1 MPGPSRILA
10 VASTAGCALAFSAS
24 AQAATVTTL
33 PCVPEIGQPGAKTM
47 PIAGSGFTP
56 GATVTIR
63 TANKVAPTPAFLT
76 TATADAAGNFA
87 VTSTPAS
94 FNPFSR
100 QEQSF
105 ALAAIDGTNP
115 ALGATVAYKQTR
127 VSYRP
132 NPSSGRPTTRAL
144 HTVRGLAVG
153 KNVYLHFRFG
163 GKTRRNVKLGKAK
176 APCGKV
182 SRRMRLLPTRS
193 RIGRWTVY
201 ADQSKS
207 YRRSTTPQLKSAF
220 TITRT
225 YR

>member
-10 VASTAGCALAFSAS
+10 VASSAGCALAFSAS
-24 AQAATVTTL
+24 AEAATVTTL
-33 PCVPEIGQPGAKTM
+33 PCVPEIGAPTM

-56 GATVTIR
+56 GATVTLR

-76 TATADAAGNFA
+76 SATADAAGNFSI
-87 VTSTPAS
+87 TSRPAS

-115 ALGATVAYKQTR
+115 ALSAIVAYKQTR
-127 VSYRP
+127 VSYKP
-132 NPSSGRPTTRAL
+132 NPASGRPTTRAL
-144 HTVRGLAVG
+144 HTVRGLPVG
-153 KNVYLHFRFG
+153 KNVYLHFRFQG
-163 GKTRRNVKLGKAK
+163 STKRNVKLGKAK

-182 SRRMRLLPTRS
+182 SKRMRLLPTRS
-193 RIGRWTVY
+193 RPGRWTVY
-201 ADQSKS
+201 ADQAKT
-207 YRRSTTPQLKSAF
+207 YKRSTTPQLKSAF

-225 YR
+225 FR